1 MRARVAGVGAVS
13 ALGHGQAAQG
23 RALFEG
29 RSGIGP
35 VRGFSTQGYDVHL
48 AGLVPDVDDE
58 ARAEPE
64 RARALCL
71 ALALEAAREA
81 LSHGA
86 CDGVSP
92 KRVALVLG
100 VSLGPAPD
108 GLHQLASELAR
119 ALGLEGPA
127 FVVSTA
133 CTSSTIA
140 IGFGLEL
147 LHAGQCDAALV
158 GGADVLT
165 PVLFSGFH
173 ALGLLSPEPCAPWS
187 TPFGT
192 TLGEGAGWALLC
204 PTPARETHK
213 ISKSNEFFVSGY
225 GLSCDA
231 HHPTSPDP
239 MGAGVAR
246 ALRAALAH
254 AAVDPREVAYVSAHG
269 TGTESNDPAEWR
281 AVREVLPHAPPTSSS
296 KSFLGHAQGAAG
308 VLELAATLATLERGA
323 VPPTRGFTRA
333 RPRGPD
339 DVVAGSLPRA
349 LEVDTFVKTS
359 SAFAGSNAALVLSR
373 GGREARAARRR
384 VYARAVGAVSP
395 RGAGAALCR
404 GLAREALTPG
414 RAPSVTPSSLARAD
428 ERALDPGALTLTWAC
443 EEALGAASLAV
454 RGARRDR
461 VGLFA
466 ATTRI
471 SPRASRELEESIS
484 QRGMSRLSATAFT
497 RQVLNAQPG
506 VVARALGLR
515 GATTT
520 VTSGFGG
527 GLLAAA
533 LAALYLQTHHEVDH
547 LLAGAVE
554 ELDAEQPEGLDG
566 AACVLLEATHEG
578 SEGSPAATEPPGDGV
593 LVGVLVEGVGLA
605 GARADAVAL
614 ALHGLEAGAVE
625 ILDVPAYDGRASA
638 LPSALALVDAVL
650 WAREVSRP
658 TLVVDAHGTLA
669 TALLLTPSTRSS

>member
-1 MRARVAGVGAVS
+1 LSAFVAGVGAVS
-13 ALGHGQAAQG
+13 ALGHGQAAQA

-35 VRGFSTQGYDVHL
+35 VRGFSTEGYDVHL
-48 AGLVPDVDDE
+48 AGLVPDVEHE

-64 RARALCL
+64 PARRLCL
-71 ALALEAAREA
+71 AYALDAAREA
-81 LSHGA
+81 LSRDA
-86 CDGVSP
+86 LEGVAP
-92 KRVALVLG
+92 ERVALILG
-100 VSLGPAPD
+100 VSLGPAPS
-108 GLHQLASELAR
+108 GLHGLAHELAR
-119 ALGLEGPA
+119 ALGLAGPA

-140 IGFGLEL
+140 IGLGLEL
-147 LHAGQCDAALV
+147 LRAGQCDAALV

-187 TPFGT
+187 YPFGT
-192 TLGEGAGWALLC
+192 TLGEGAGFLLLRQ
-204 PTPARETHK
+204 PGAEVLRNHSEQ
-213 ISKSNEFFVSGY
+213 NVFFVSGY

-239 MGAGVAR
+239 MGGGVAR
-246 ALRAALAH
+246 ALAAALAH
-254 AAVDPREVAYVSAHG
+254 AEVDPGSIDYVSAHG

-308 VLELAATLATLERGA
+308 VLELAATLASLEQGA

-333 RPRGPD
+333 RPRGPKD
-339 DVVAGSLPRA
+339 AVPAELPRA
-349 LEVDTFVKTS
+349 LDVGTFLKTS
-359 SAFAGSNAALVLSR
+359 SAFGGSNAALVLSR
-373 GGREARAARRR
+373 RAPEPRAPRRLVR
-384 VYARAVGAVSP
+384 ACAVGAVSP
-395 RGAGAALCR
+395 RGAGASLQR
-404 GLAREALTPG
+404 GLAREPPATG
-414 RAPSVTPSSLARAD
+414 RAPVVTPSSLARAD
-428 ERALDPGALTLTWAC
+428 ERALDPGAVSLTAAC
-443 EEALGAASLAV
+443 EEALAEARLAP
-454 RGARRDR
+454 RGASRARI
-461 VGLFA
+461 GLFA

-471 SPRASRELEESIS
+471 SPRASRELEDSIT
-484 QRGMSRLSATAFT
+484 QRGMSKLSALAFT

-515 GATTT
+515 GATAT

-533 LAALYLQTHHEVDH
+533 LAALYLQTHGEVDH

-554 ELDAEQPEGLDG
+554 ERGDDERSGLDG
-566 AACVLLEATHEG
+566 AACVLFGAA
-578 SEGSPAATEPPGDGV
+578 PAGADDGLDVAHDDV
-593 LVGVLVEGVGLA
+593 LVAGVGLA
-605 GARADAVAL
+605 GARAEATRLAL
-614 ALHGLEAGAVE
+614 AGLAPSRVAELE
-625 ILDVPAYDGRASA
+625 TLDVPAPSAERASA

-650 WAREVSRP
+650 EARASRRP

-669 TALLLTPSTRSS
+669 TALLLTPRTRSS